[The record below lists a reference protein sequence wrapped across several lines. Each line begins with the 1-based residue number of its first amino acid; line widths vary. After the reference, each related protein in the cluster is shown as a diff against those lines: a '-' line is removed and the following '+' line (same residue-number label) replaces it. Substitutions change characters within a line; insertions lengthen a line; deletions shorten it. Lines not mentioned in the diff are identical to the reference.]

1 MIDGFSGAFM
11 ALRGWFLALLI
22 MPAGP
27 VDAGGRD
34 VAVLVRKQVPVYERF
49 ADRFAQACD
58 CSARLIDISG
68 DPNDVADAVRALR
81 PGAVVAVGRSGLRL
95 AVERLADLPL
105 IHALVLNPQT
115 LLPSGLSATPGAPLN
130 VSPAESLA
138 LLRRIAP
145 RVRTVAVVHDPRRT
159 RVDGAARA
167 ARDLGLSLVVTPVE
181 DVSGAL
187 KAVDDALETADAILL
202 VPDRTALRPEVL
214 DHVLLRGL
222 ERRVPVVGFAAK
234 HVRRGALLALSVTP
248 EQVAVEAAR
257 LAERRL
263 AGELAPVLGRRRLNL
278 SLNLRTAA
286 RLGLQVPEDL
296 RQRADDLVR

>member
-1 MIDGFSGAFM
+1 MIDGFTGAF
-11 ALRGWFLALLI
+11 AVLRGWLLALMV

-34 VAVLVRKQVPVYERF
+34 VAVLVRREVPVYERF
-49 ADRFAQACD
+49 AERFSQACD
-58 CSARLIDISG
+58 CSARIVDAAG
-68 DPNDVADAVRALR
+68 DPDAVADAVRALR

-95 AVERLADLPL
+95 AVDKLADLPL
-105 IHALVLNPQT
+105 IHALTLNPQT
-115 LLPSGLSATPGAPLN
+115 LLPPALSATPGAALN

-138 LLRRIAP
+138 LLRQLAP
-145 RVRTVAVVHDPRRT
+145 RARTVAVVHDPRRT
-159 RVDGAARA
+159 QVADAQRA
-167 ARDLGLSLVVTPVE
+167 ARELGLDLQVRAVE
-181 DVSGAL
+181 DVGGAL
-187 KAVDDALETADAILL
+187 RAMDQALATADAVLL

-222 ERRVPVVGFAAK
+222 ERRIPVVGFAGK

-257 LAERRL
+257 LAEQRL
-263 AGELAPVLGRRRLNL
+263 AGVVAPTLGRRRLKL

-286 RLGLQVPEDL
+286 RLGLAVPDEL
-296 RQRADDLVR
+296 RRRADELIR

>member
-1 MIDGFSGAFM
+1 MIDGITGAFA
-11 ALRGWFLALLI
+11 ALRGFLLALMV
-22 MPAGP
+22 MPAP
-27 VDAGGRD
+27 AVDAGGRD
-34 VAVLVRKQVPVYERF
+34 VAVLVRREVPVYERF
-49 ADRFAQACD
+49 AERFAEACD
-58 CSARLIDISG
+58 CSARVVDAGG
-68 DPNDVADAVRALR
+68 DPDEAADAVRALR

-95 AVERLADLPL
+95 AVDKLADLPL
-105 IHALVLNPQT
+105 IHALALNPQT
-115 LLPSGLSATPGAPLN
+115 LLTPALSATPGAPLN

-138 LLRRIAP
+138 LLKRLAP
-145 RVRTVAVVHDPRRT
+145 RVRTVAVVHDPERT
-159 RVDGAARA
+159 RVNEADRA
-167 ARDLGLSLVVTPVE
+167 ARELGLELQVRRVS

-187 KAVDDALETADAILL
+187 RAADQALATADAVLL

-234 HVRRGALLALSVTP
+234 HVRRGALLAVSVTP

-257 LAERRL
+257 LAEQRL
-263 AGELAPVLGRRRLNL
+263 AGVVGPELGRRRLNL

-296 RQRADDLVR
+296 RRRADDLIR

>member
-1 MIDGFSGAFM
+1 MDGLTGAFV
-11 ALRGWFLALLI
+11 ALRGWLLALMV
-22 MPAGP
+22 MPAGV

-34 VAVLVRKQVPVYERF
+34 VAVLVRREVPVYQRFAERF
-49 ADRFAQACD
+49 AEACD
-58 CSARLIDISG
+58 CSARLVEAGG
-68 DPNDVADAVRALR
+68 DPDAAADAVRALR

-95 AVERLADLPL
+95 AVDKLADLPL
-105 IHALVLNPQT
+105 IHALALNPQT
-115 LLPSGLSATPGAPLN
+115 LLPPTLSATPGAPLN

-138 LLRRIAP
+138 LLRRLSP
-145 RVRTVAVVHDPRRT
+145 RVRTVAVVHDRSQT
-159 RVDGAARA
+159 RVDDAHRA
-167 ARDLGLSLVVTPVE
+167 ARELGLELQVHEVE
-181 DVSGAL
+181 DAAGAFRAADKAL
-187 KAVDDALETADAILL
+187 KTADAVLL

-257 LAERRL
+257 LAEQRL
-263 AGELAPVLGRRRLNL
+263 SGVLAPTLGRRRLNL

-286 RLGLQVPEDL
+286 RLGLQVPDDL
-296 RQRADDLVR
+296 QRRADDLIR